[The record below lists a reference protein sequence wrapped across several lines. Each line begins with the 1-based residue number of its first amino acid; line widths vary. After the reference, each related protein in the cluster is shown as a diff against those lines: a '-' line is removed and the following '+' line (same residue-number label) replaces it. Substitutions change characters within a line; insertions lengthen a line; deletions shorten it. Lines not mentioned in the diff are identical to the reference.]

1 MNSHLLY
8 KVAKYIIYAIVLFGL
23 FRYVPDQPMNTRDI
37 AIIIIIVLLINLIL
51 EYLCDNLLGKRAN
64 TSNSAKPRQRCYCE
78 NVEGFGTAN
87 NQDLTVKAG
96 DNATPATKTNGGT
109 SQTALQGSGSSGAN
123 PQGSVKTPGTGS
135 NGSSQGSAKMASN
148 GSTGTNGNGQATK
161 SGSCPSALNPAPESN
176 TSQQSTGISQPAQ
189 PRKKGPLYRTPED
202 EYAYE
207 YAIEPEDEDELDT
220 EDMPPVDVLPNS
232 TRAKWLKFE
241 KERRKQPPVVNS
253 NIVQNEM
260 KYSIYRVA
268 DKPLGDNDAYKDYE
282 YGYSFMPPSNWYPPP
297 ERPPVCVTENRCPVC
312 PSLTIGAPADL
323 KEFDTSRR
331 ITPPDT
337 ISDAYREEKLNSG
350 R

>member
-1 MNSHLLY
+1 MNSNVLY

-23 FRYVPDQPMNTRDI
+23 FRYVPEQPISIRDI
-37 AIIIIIVLLINLIL
+37 GTIIIIVLLINLIL
-51 EYLCDNLLGKRAN
+51 EYLCDNYLHTK
-64 TSNSAKPRQRCYCE
+64 SIAKESKKQRCYCE
-78 NVEGFGTAN
+78 NVENMDSGTGTGAVASVPTPAPTGSPTPGASSSGQAANQGGGTSTTGPLPNSAAN
-87 NQDLTVKAG
+87 NQATGAANASTMRGTHKNMSSTRKGQSGRPMPPPEPSEDPDTQQPTQP
-96 DNATPATKTNGGT
+96 ATPPKTG
-109 SQTALQGSGSSGAN
+109 
-123 PQGSVKTPGTGS
+123 
-135 NGSSQGSAKMASN
+135 
-148 GSTGTNGNGQATK
+148 
-161 SGSCPSALNPAPESN
+161 PS
-176 TSQQSTGISQPAQ
+176 
-189 PRKKGPLYRTPED
+189 YRTPES

-207 YAIEPEDEDELDT
+207 YAIEPEDAEELDT

-241 KERRKQPPVVNS
+241 KERRKQRPEVQS
-253 NIVQNEM
+253 NIVQDEM

-312 PSLTIGAPADL
+312 PSLTTGSPVNM
-323 KEFDTSRR
+323 KEFDASRR